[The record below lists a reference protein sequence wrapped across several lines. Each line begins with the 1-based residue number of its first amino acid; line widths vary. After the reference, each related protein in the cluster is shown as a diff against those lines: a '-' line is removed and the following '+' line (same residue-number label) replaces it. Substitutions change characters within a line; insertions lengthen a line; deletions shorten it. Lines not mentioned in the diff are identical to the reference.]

1 MLTSVPIQRE
11 AAYFAVNPS
20 NQISYLSFVV
30 PVLPPACVPL
40 TAAGVFVKIRDCT
53 CFVQTI
59 SADIGF
65 VKNYGWARTAFS
77 VSAHSSIIQ
86 QFSQIHKVCL
96 KQAYLYYRFFLPGVL
111 QNRFPAGKAV
121 SSVGE

>member
-1 MLTSVPIQRE
+1 MRVLVKIRSCTC
-11 AAYFAVNPS
+11 
-20 NQISYLSFVV
+20 
-30 PVLPPACVPL
+30 LPPACVPL

-53 CFVQTI
+53 CFVQTTG
-59 SADIGF
+59 ADIGF
-65 VKNYGWARTAFS
+65 VKIYGWARADFS
-77 VSAHSSIIQ
+77 VSGHSSLIQ
-86 QFSQIHKVCL
+86 KFSQIHKVCL